1 MNSLCSLIFLVG
13 YKVMAENFW
22 NCSHGLRIT
31 HRKNKGADCFL
42 FDEES
47 TPTSE
52 KVDDLTILGER
63 LVHAAMEYGLR
74 SSLMAHQAGAY
85 LLFP

>member
-1 MNSLCSLIFLVG
+1 
-13 YKVMAENFW
+13 MAENFW

-47 TPTSE
+47 NPTSE
-52 KVDDLTILGER
+52 KVDDLTISGER
-63 LVHAAMEYGLR
+63 LVHVAMR